1 MTTDDDL
8 ELAQVLSA
16 RLREL
21 LPGFEID
28 DRDFVAYNTI
38 KVMSHA
44 RDRVAFIKI
53 THQSIKVL
61 TPASM
66 SSYTPGGAATFKST
80 AFEYSDPN
88 FSMEKLAKSIRGE
101 YDAEN

>member
-1 MTTDDDL
+1 MTTEDDL
-8 ELAQVLSA
+8 ELAQVLSE

-28 DRDFVAYNTI
+28 DSDFVAYNAI

-44 RDRVAFIKI
+44 RDRIAFLKI
-53 THQSIKVL
+53 THQSIKL
-61 TPASM
+61 LAPKSM
-66 SSYTPGGAATFKST
+66 SAYTRGGAAKFKST
-80 AFEYSDPN
+80 AFDYSDPN

-101 YDAEN
+101 YDAEK